1 MFCSACGHEVE
12 ESYGFCPNCGK
23 KLASNGNLV
32 DNAINIVNNIFNG
45 APTHEPNKALEK
57 LALEFVKADE
67 DESIDMYET
76 TQKKISF

>member
-32 DNAINIVNNIFNG
+32 DNAINIVIYLM
-45 APTHEPNKALEK
+45 ALLHMSQIRLWK
-57 LALEFVKADE
+57 
-67 DESIDMYET
+67 S
-76 TQKKISF
+76 